1 MLLNITVE
9 NFRSIKEPI
18 TLDMEAMGQVSE
30 LKDNLVAKSRYK
42 LLKSAVIYGANG
54 SGKSNVLKALA
65 FVINFVRHS
74 INSQED
80 ELINGITPFML
91 SVGNESKPSF
101 FELEFLIDE
110 TKYRYGFEVSQK
122 KINAEWLF
130 SLPKSKR
137 KDIELFTREEQNI
150 EVHKNNFKEGLK
162 LEDKVRTNSLFV
174 SVCAQFNG
182 EISKKVMSFF
192 NRIDLL
198 SGDSN
203 IIDRNFTP
211 NYIKDLDN
219 YQTVISALQQVDFGI
234 ENIIEEQPFATK
246 LPNNIPADFPDALKE
261 QMKSAKMLMTERK
274 RFNSEGVEVGTA
286 KFLFDDAESAG
297 TKKYF
302 YLFGRIQYTLEKGN
316 VLCIDELEAS
326 LHPKLTLNIIRMF
339 HDKDIN
345 KSGAQLIFTTHD
357 TNLLS
362 SGVFRRDQIYF
373 TEKNNRAE
381 TDLYSLAEFK
391 FEDNSTVRKDANY
404 EKNYLKGRYGAI
416 PFLGDLEF
424 MKLFPE
430 EGE

>member
-424 MKLFPE
+424 MKLFADK
-430 EGE
+430 GE